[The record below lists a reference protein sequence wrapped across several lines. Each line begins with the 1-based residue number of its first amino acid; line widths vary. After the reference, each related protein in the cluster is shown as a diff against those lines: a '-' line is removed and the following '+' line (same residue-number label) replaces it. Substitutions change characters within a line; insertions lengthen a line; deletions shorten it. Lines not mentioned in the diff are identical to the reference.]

1 MGLVIGGTHTETPPL
16 QERQK
21 LIHGESRLANDGVE
35 GSARD
40 VFALVQ
46 GNGGLVMLCLICAH
60 RTAGTMSVNI
70 GRSGRSGG
78 PSDIR
83 AHPKS
88 DTNIA
93 KHTPGMSRPTF
104 F

>member
-46 GNGGLVMLCLICAH
+46 GDGGL
-60 RTAGTMSVNI
+60 AGRVSMVHEAVVAAAGANYE
-70 GRSGRSGG
+70 
-78 PSDIR
+78 
-83 AHPKS
+83 K
-88 DTNIA
+88 
-93 KHTPGMSRPTF
+93 SRPLKRANDF
-104 F
+104 VGLQYG